1 MTNIYKAINLKK
13 MNQKNPSQNS
23 QNIPIMNSKPMEKG
37 SIFDTMPVENKNS
50 SLAQEHTNNS
60 LFKVVQENK
69 ETYPSNNILYLNTDK
84 SNNKNNSKNI
94 NIIKP
99 KFVTKTMHNDDNSI
113 KLKLLEENPS
123 LNLNLS
129 SSAFQP
135 QIIQKDKEF
144 RVKVK
149 DKIFNLSLDVKSE
162 NLKLKLYEIN
172 ENIYS
177 LKYFYENNFSM
188 NDLKQ
193 LHNFFICLIM
203 CLIP

>member
-1 MTNIYKAINLKK
+1 
-13 MNQKNPSQNS
+13 
-23 QNIPIMNSKPMEKG
+23 
-37 SIFDTMPVENKNS
+37 
-50 SLAQEHTNNS
+50 
-60 LFKVVQENK
+60 
-69 ETYPSNNILYLNTDK
+69 
-84 SNNKNNSKNI
+84 
-94 NIIKP
+94 
-99 KFVTKTMHNDDNSI
+99 MHNDDNSI